1 MVRESLEEGLLPR
14 PVSQSIDG
22 EDSSVTSVVIFS
34 TSVAI
39 CGSFCTGCGSG
50 YSSPAEAGIMEDLGL
65 TVAESR
71 LWAVHQV
78 QHPLA

>member
-1 MVRESLEEGLLPR
+1 MKTKYGEGELGGRTSIPR
-14 PVSQSIDG
+14 PVSHSIDG

-34 TSVAI
+34 TLVAI

-65 TVAESR
+65 TVAEVSF
-71 LWAVHQV
+71 HFSS
-78 QHPLA
+78 